1 MDRLRLDNRRSDGR
15 TINTCSAM
23 NEIQGVTEV
32 AKGISDY
39 GVMIVICAAFIVMS
53 LLMWVAIFKW
63 FKSIIDSSIKNN
75 TEMTSEL
82 LETTN
87 KQNELLNDIADG
99 MRPATLLQVKNIS
112 NTCFDLAVERVCR
125 IIKKVREENNII
137 NKEATKA
144 KIRTLLCN
152 LHEDRNS
159 RFDNHRYRGKT
170 LTQYTAPEW
179 IDWVAEVV
187 ESEVYAET
195 QNNAR
200 AFTNVEA
207 VYSRIRIDFY
217 HRLTE

>member
-1 MDRLRLDNRRSDGR
+1 
-15 TINTCSAM
+15 M
-23 NEIQGVTEV
+23 NEVQGVTEI
-32 AKGISDY
+32 AEGISNF
-39 GVMIVICAAFIVMS
+39 GIMIVICAAFIVLS

-63 FKSIIDSSIKNN
+63 FKSIIDNTMKNN
-75 TEMTSEL
+75 AKVMNEL
-82 LETTN
+82 LKKTDA
-87 KQNELLNDIADG
+87 QNELLNDIADG
-99 MRPATLLQVKNIS
+99 MRPATLLQIKNIS
-112 NTCFDLAVERVCR
+112 NTCFDLAVEHVCR

-179 IDWVAEVV
+179 IDWVAEIV

-207 VYSRIRIDFY
+207 VYSKIRLDFY

>member
-1 MDRLRLDNRRSDGR
+1 
-15 TINTCSAM
+15 M
-23 NEIQGVTEV
+23 NEIQNVTEI

-53 LLMWVAIFKW
+53 LLMWIAIFKW

-75 TEMTSEL
+75 TEMTAEL

-159 RFDNHRYRGKT
+159 RFDNHRYRAKT
-170 LTQYTAPEW
+170 LTQYTAPE
-179 IDWVAEVV
+179 
-187 ESEVYAET
+187 
-195 QNNAR
+195 
-200 AFTNVEA
+200 
-207 VYSRIRIDFY
+207 
-217 HRLTE
+217 

>member
-1 MDRLRLDNRRSDGR
+1 M
-15 TINTCSAM
+15 IM
-23 NEIQGVTEV
+23 IEEIKGVTDIAE
-32 AKGISDY
+32 GISNF
-39 GVMIVICAAFIVMS
+39 GVMIVLCASFIILS
-53 LLMWVAIFKW
+53 LLMWIAIFKW
-63 FKSIIDSSIKNN
+63 FKSIIDNTMKNN
-75 TEMTSEL
+75 AKVMNEL
-82 LETTN
+82 SKKTDT
-87 KQNELLNDIADG
+87 QNELLNDIADG
-99 MRPATLLQVKNIS
+99 MRPATLLQIKNIS

-179 IDWVAEVV
+179 IDWVAEIV

-207 VYSRIRIDFY
+207 VYSKIRLDFY
-217 HRLTE
+217 HRLTD

>member
-1 MDRLRLDNRRSDGR
+1 
-15 TINTCSAM
+15 M
-23 NEIQGVTEV
+23 NEIQNVTEI

-53 LLMWVAIFKW
+53 LLMWIAIFKW

-75 TEMTSEL
+75 TEMTAEL

-99 MRPATLLQVKNIS
+99 MRPVTLLQVKNIS

>member
-1 MDRLRLDNRRSDGR
+1 MLMKLLNIDYTGS
-15 TINTCSAM
+15 IS
-23 NEIQGVTEV
+23 EV
-32 AKGISDY
+32 AEGISNF
-39 GVMIVICAAFIVMS
+39 GIMVIICAVFIVLS
-53 LLMWVAIFKW
+53 LLMWIALFKW
-63 FKSIIDSSIKNN
+63 FKSIISN
-75 TEMTSEL
+75 TMESNAKMMSEL

-87 KQNELLNDIADG
+87 TQNELLNDIADG
-99 MRPATLLQVKNIS
+99 MRPTTLLQIKNIS

-125 IIKKVREENNII
+125 IIKKVRDENNIV

-170 LTQYTAPEW
+170 LSKYTSPEW
-179 IDWVAEVV
+179 IDWVAVVV
-187 ESEVYAET
+187 ENEVYAEK

-207 VYSRIRIDFY
+207 VYSRIRLDFY
-217 HRLTE
+217 HKITE

>member
-1 MDRLRLDNRRSDGR
+1 MG
-15 TINTCSAM
+15 
-23 NEIQGVTEV
+23 EIQGVTEV

-39 GVMIVICAAFIVMS
+39 GVMIVICAAFIVLS

-63 FKSIIDSSIKNN
+63 FKSIIDSTMKNN
-75 TEMTSEL
+75 IKMMNEL

-87 KQNELLNDIADG
+87 AQNDLLNDIADG
-99 MRPATLLQVKNIS
+99 MRPTTLLQIKSIS
-112 NTCFDLAVERVCR
+112 NTCFDLSVERVCR

-159 RFDNHRYRGKT
+159 RFDNTRYRGKT
-170 LTQYTAPEW
+170 LTQYTSPEW
-179 IDWVAEVV
+179 IDWVANVV
-187 ESEVYAET
+187 ENEVYAET
-195 QNNAR
+195 QNNSR

-207 VYSRIRIDFY
+207 VYSKIRLDFY
-217 HRLTE
+217 HRLTA

>member
-1 MDRLRLDNRRSDGR
+1 
-15 TINTCSAM
+15 M
-23 NEIQGVTEV
+23 NEIQSVTEI

-39 GVMIVICAAFIVMS
+39 GVMIVICAAFIAMS

-75 TEMTSEL
+75 TEMTAEL

-170 LTQYTAPEW
+170 LTQYTSPEW

-187 ESEVYAET
+187 DSEVYAET
-195 QNNAR
+195 PNNSR

>member
-1 MDRLRLDNRRSDGR
+1 M
-15 TINTCSAM
+15 IM
-23 NEIQGVTEV
+23 IEEIKGVTDIAE
-32 AKGISDY
+32 GISNF
-39 GVMIVICAAFIVMS
+39 GVMIVLCASFIILS
-53 LLMWVAIFKW
+53 LLMWIAIFKW
-63 FKSIIDSSIKNN
+63 FKSIIDNTMKNN
-75 TEMTSEL
+75 AKVMNEL
-82 LETTN
+82 SKKTDT
-87 KQNELLNDIADG
+87 QNELLNDIADG
-99 MRPATLLQVKNIS
+99 MRPATLLQIKNIS

-179 IDWVAEVV
+179 IDWVAEIV

-207 VYSRIRIDFY
+207 VYSKIRLDFY